1 MLLREARRVLKPG
14 GHAVFVNP
22 TRHVGQWSTFRE
34 IKKRDGVR
42 PAVASL
48 LWLIPNSIFELARKR
63 IGPHYW
69 DETQFA
75 ENLTAAGFTVLAT
88 RRTFLNGASVLVW
101 ARRDVEES

>member
-1 MLLREARRVLKPG
+1 MLREARRVLKPG

-22 TRHVGQWSTFRE
+22 SRNVGQWSTFRD
-34 IKKRDGVR
+34 IKKRDGMR
-42 PAVASL
+42 AAFASL

-75 ENLTAAGFTVLAT
+75 AHLTAAGFTVLAT
-88 RRTFLNGASVLVW
+88 RRSFLNGASVLVW